1 MRLIYISLY
10 KIVKCSTTSSLH
22 GLLIPR
28 KKHIHKLVTDK
39 CQTVLQLVVVPTK
52 KTTTWFSDC
61 VLQSDILHRD
71 LLIKTVT
78 MKPTYLSKER
88 VSLWWI
94 PPPREPPFGHFCC
107 SLRQKQTELQQCL
120 NPLKT
125 WCLTVLR
132 HICGIGLT
140 AWQSGAGT
148 DSGGKRH
155 MVPLSRGRAASS
167 AVGLEPPR
175 HLAERWECFTVGDTK
190 GVPSALS
197 KDLQADFEKREC
209 IVVTLVT
216 VQQSYLKQQFDSRQ
230 SAEVK
235 EQGFSLIYFI
245 SNIYFK

>member
-175 HLAERWECFTVGDTK
+175 HLAERWECFTVRRCPVSTVKRPAGWLWKEGMHSCDAGDSAAILPKTAVWQPTK
-190 GVPSALS
+190 CWG
-197 KDLQADFEKREC
+197 QGTR
-209 IVVTLVT
+209 I
-216 VQQSYLKQQFDSRQ
+216 QSDIFHIKYLF
-230 SAEVK
+230 
-235 EQGFSLIYFI
+235 
-245 SNIYFK
+245 